1 MTTRNRARTKCQQTR
16 RRIERMIRRRALWGT
31 RLMTDRELARELGV
45 SRWTTQAALAELEA
59 ARVIERRQGS
69 GTYVA
74 ERPVSS
80 RRRRSARLAL
90 IAWRHHERGAEKWNY
105 VAEMIAGAAGVAAR
119 LKSAAEV
126 LAFDSPQEADRLWST
141 AGMRRFDGFV
151 VMSLMPPG
159 REREFLAHLLRLPKR
174 PVVLC
179 DDVVR
184 DLPVTCVVDGS
195 FEGMRAVTRHVLRLG
210 HRRVAF
216 LDCYNRDATNPEK
229 YAGYRA
235 ALNDHG
241 VDLDNSLVIAPRRDI
256 SPSGGR
262 RRNRVEEHVCR
273 AVDRLLELPDPPTAL
288 IGFSDAWALP
298 AVRRLEQR
306 GRRVGEDFC
315 VAGFGDSAIRRGEC
329 DRLTSC
335 RVYPRKMGEA
345 AARAA
350 LDPDAGEH
358 PRNIVIRDRLYV
370 RGSTCPARSGDECGP

>member
-1 MTTRNRARTKCQQTR
+1 MTRAARERSRCLETR
-16 RRIERMIRRRALWGT
+16 RRIEEMIRVGRLWGQ

-45 SRWTTQAALAELEA
+45 SRWTAQAALAELEA
-59 ARVIERRQGS
+59 ERIVERRQGS

-74 ERPVSS
+74 DRPA
-80 RRRRSARLAL
+80 RRRGRRTAKLAL
-90 IAWRHHERGAEKWNY
+90 VAWRHYDREAGEWDY
-105 VAEMIAGAAGVAAR
+105 VAEMITGAAGIAAR
-119 LKSAAEV
+119 LKSAVEV
-126 LAFDSPQEADRLWST
+126 LAFESPDQAARLWNT
-141 AGMRRFDGFV
+141 AEMRRFDGFV

-159 REREFLAHLLRLPKR
+159 RERDFLAHLLRLPRR

-229 YAGYRA
+229 HAGYRA
-235 ALNDHG
+235 ALAEHG
-241 VDLDNSLVIAPRRDI
+241 IALDESLVIAPQRDP
-256 SPSGGR
+256 SPPGGR
-262 RRNRVEEHVCR
+262 RRSRLEEHVCR

-288 IGFSDAWALP
+288 IGFSDVWTLP

-306 GRRVGEDFC
+306 GRRVGQDFC
-315 VAGFGDSAIRRGEC
+315 VAGFGDSAIRQGRC

-335 RVYPRKMGEA
+335 RVYPRKMGAA

-350 LDPDAGEH
+350 LDPDAREQ
-358 PRNIVIRDRLYV
+358 PRTIVIRDRLYV
-370 RGSTCPARSGDECGP
+370 RGSTCPPRPGDE

>member
-1 MTTRNRARTKCQQTR
+1 MSTAARARTKCRATR
-16 RRIERMIRRRALWGT
+16 GRILQMIRRGNLWGR
-31 RLMTDRELARELGV
+31 RLMTDRELARHLGV

-59 ARVIERRQGS
+59 ERVIERRQGS
-69 GTYVA
+69 GTFVA
-74 ERPVSS
+74 ERPAP
-80 RRRRSARLAL
+80 RSGRTTARLAL
-90 IAWRHHERGAEKWNY
+90 VAWRHYERESGEWNY
-105 VAEMIAGAAGVAAR
+105 VAEMIAGAAGIAAR
-119 LKSAAEV
+119 LKSKSEV
-126 LAFDSPQEADRLWST
+126 LAFDSPDDAARLWST
-141 AGMRRFDGFV
+141 AEMRRFDGFV
-151 VMSLMPPG
+151 VMSLMPPD
-159 REREFLAHLLRLPKR
+159 RERDFLAHLLRLPRR

-235 ALNDHG
+235 ALGEHG
-241 VDLDNSLVIAPRRDI
+241 IAPDDSLVVAPRRDL
-256 SPSGGR
+256 SPPAGGR
-262 RRNRVEEHVCR
+262 RDRVEEHVCR

-298 AVRRLEQR
+298 AVKRLEER
-306 GRRVGEDFC
+306 GRRVGKDFC
-315 VAGFGDSAIRRGEC
+315 VAGFGDSAIRSGEC

-350 LDPDAGEH
+350 LDPDAREQ
-358 PRNIVIRDRLYV
+358 PRTVVIRDRVYV
-370 RGSTCPARSGDECGP
+370 RGSSCPPLPGGE